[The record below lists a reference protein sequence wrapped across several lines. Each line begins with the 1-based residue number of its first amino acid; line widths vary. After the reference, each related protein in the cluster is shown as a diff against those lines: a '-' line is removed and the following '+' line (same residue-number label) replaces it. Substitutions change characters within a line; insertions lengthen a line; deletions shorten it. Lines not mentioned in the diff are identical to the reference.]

1 MFFLVSCGRLQFDN
15 TIAYP
20 LVTVSTSPSP
30 AFEDVRALVQ
40 FDDLI
45 YSAAGSGG
53 ILVYRIVDDVM
64 SPVLPLSL
72 TNLYSEELEQ
82 VYVRTVEILQTESA
96 TNLIFAYDTLSGG
109 GIGVA
114 EISPTFTNPLG
125 SLKVEPGIRIKNTVT
140 TFNPQGVFNILAASE
155 NIGVVSYNIS
165 FISNSYFELS
175 KIASLV
181 DYISTT
187 DIEGPVQNFLSLDA
201 PNVRNIT
208 NIGQITNMEILVQLA
223 LDNPV
228 LFSSMVENIPF
239 ITKEQKDQIQ
249 QVLSITNQPLVSN
262 ILDIATGVVGKDAI
276 NQLTANP
283 QSFNSLLSSSELASV
298 IPEFLEKS
306 GESLDGN
313 PLQNLQS
320 NITPGMIE
328 QAENLLVNASN
339 TDNIPL
345 ENDDI
350 QNILS
355 LSGLQQRV
363 ENNDNNNINELADE
377 LSGIQIP
384 EKVQETETLFEEFQL
399 SNINLAED
407 IDTKLVHDT
416 NFNPFLNREK
426 IGDAGLEIQKTVKA
440 LGRKF
445 FVEENEELKN
455 KLLELSSEEIQNL
468 FSVLFEQ
475 VSSSIDLIPLFENS
489 GINIGELYQLWQQ
502 GDYFAIIDGLDPS
515 IIAELL
521 RRLPRYQITTTVT
534 INQTNVVLPAI
545 KNMGADSE
553 TLYIAAGIEGLYIV
567 DKISGKTI
575 SSLKKGFS
583 DVTMI
588 VPYESNGK
596 KYYAVTDKLDGLTLY
611 ERKNNRKIGEQV
623 VRIALVGESFS
634 VFPYEDI
641 LWVADGSN
649 GVVAVRFNKDKSL
662 TIEAEVYKKSGIAY
676 HIGAGRR
683 REVLAS
689 YGADGLMRLRITNV
703 PPEGLSAT
711 AATGTL
717 AREVKVEEKEDF
729 IDRVLAWGQTSELA
743 QFIKR
748 MFL

>member
-1 MFFLVSCGRLQFDN
+1 MFLFVSCGRLQYDN
-15 TIAYP
+15 TLAYP

-40 FDDLI
+40 FDDLV

-64 SPVLPLSL
+64 SPVLSLSL
-72 TNLYSEELEQ
+72 TNLYSEDLEQ
-82 VYVRTVEILQTESA
+82 VYIRTIEILQTESA

-114 EISPTFTNPLG
+114 EISPMATKPLG

-140 TFNPQGVFNILAASE
+140 TYNPQGVFNILASSE
-155 NIGVVSYNIS
+155 NIGVVSYDIS

-181 DYISTT
+181 DYISST
-187 DIEGPVQNFLSLDA
+187 DIESPAQNFLSLDA

-208 NIGQITNMEILVQLA
+208 NIGQITNMENLVQLA
-223 LDNPV
+223 LDNPA
-228 LFSSMVENIPF
+228 LFSSMVGDIPF
-239 ITKEQKDQIQ
+239 ITEEQKDQIQ
-249 QVLSITNQPLVSN
+249 QILSITNQPVVSD

-276 NQLTANP
+276 NQLISNP
-283 QSFNSLLSSSELASV
+283 QSFNNLLNSSVLSGV
-298 IPEFLEKS
+298 VPEFLEKS

-313 PLQNLQS
+313 ALQTLQS

-328 QAENLLVNASN
+328 QAEKMLSN
-339 TDNIPL
+339 TPNTNGIPL
-345 ENDDI
+345 ENDEI

-363 ENNDNNNINELADE
+363 ENNDNDPNELIDE
-377 LSGIQIP
+377 LSGIQIS
-384 EKVQETETLFEEFQL
+384 EKAQETETLFEEFQL
-399 SNINLAED
+399 SNINLAEN
-407 IDTKLVHDT
+407 IDTSLVHDT
-416 NFNPFLNREK
+416 DFNPFANRQQ
-426 IGDAGLEIQKTVKA
+426 IGDAGLEIQKTVNA

-455 KLLELSSEEIQNL
+455 RLLELSSEEIQNL

-489 GINIGELYQLWQQ
+489 GINIGELYQLWLQ
-502 GDYFAIIDGLDPS
+502 GDYFSIVNSLDPS
-515 IIAELL
+515 IVAELL
-521 RRLPRYQITTTVT
+521 RRLPRYQITTSVT
-534 INQTNVVLPAI
+534 LKQTNLVLPAI
-545 KNMGADSE
+545 KNMVADSE
-553 TLYIAAGIEGLYIV
+553 TLYIAAGFEGLYIV
-567 DKISGKTI
+567 DKISGEVI
-575 SSLKKGFS
+575 SSLKKTFS
-583 DVTMI
+583 EVTMI
-588 VPYESNGK
+588 VPYERKGK
-596 KYYAVTDKLDGLTLY
+596 KYYVVTDKIDGLIVY
-611 ERKNNRKIGEQV
+611 ERKNNRTIGEQV
-623 VRIALVGESFS
+623 SRISLVGESFS
-634 VFPYEDI
+634 VYPYEDV

-649 GVVAVRFNKDKSL
+649 GVIAVRFNKDNSL

-676 HIGAGRR
+676 HIGVARR

-711 AATGTL
+711 ASTETL

-729 IDRVLAWGQTSELA
+729 IDRLLVWGQDSELA
-743 QFIKR
+743 RFIKR
-748 MFL
+748 VFL

>member
-1 MFFLVSCGRLQFDN
+1 MFLFVSCGRLQYDN
-15 TIAYP
+15 TLAYP

-40 FDDLI
+40 FDDLV

-64 SPVLPLSL
+64 SPVLSLSL
-72 TNLYSEELEQ
+72 TNLYSEDLEQ
-82 VYVRTVEILQTESA
+82 VYIRTIEILQTESA

-114 EISPTFTNPLG
+114 EISPMATKPLG

-140 TFNPQGVFNILAASE
+140 TYNPQGVFNILASSE
-155 NIGVVSYNIS
+155 NIGVVSYDIS

-187 DIEGPVQNFLSLDA
+187 DVEGPVQNFLSLDA
-201 PNVRNIT
+201 PSVRNIT
-208 NIGQITNMEILVQLA
+208 NISQITNMENLVQLA
-223 LDNPV
+223 LDNPT
-228 LFSSMVENIPF
+228 LFASMVDDIPF
-239 ITKEQKDQIQ
+239 ITKDQKDQIQ
-249 QVLSITNQPLVSN
+249 QILSITNQPLVSN
-262 ILDIATGVVGKDAI
+262 ILDIATGVVGKDVI
-276 NQLTANP
+276 SQLVANP
-283 QSFNSLLSSSELASV
+283 QSFNNLLNSSVLAGV
-298 IPEFLEKS
+298 VPEFLEKS
-306 GESLDGN
+306 GESLDGDA
-313 PLQNLQS
+313 LQALQS
-320 NITPGMIE
+320 NIAPGMIE
-328 QAENLLVNASN
+328 QAENMLNNTSN
-339 TDNIPL
+339 TGGMSL
-345 ENDDI
+345 ENEDI

-363 ENNDNNNINELADE
+363 ENNNSSKDLLDE

-384 EKVQETETLFEEFQL
+384 EKNQETETLFEEFQL
-399 SNINLAED
+399 SNINLSGD

-416 NFNPFLNREK
+416 KYNPFANRQE
-426 IGDAGLEIQKTVKA
+426 IGDAGLEIQKTVNA

-489 GINIGELYQLWQQ
+489 GINIGELYQLWLQ
-502 GDYFAIIDGLDPS
+502 GDYFSIVNSLDPS
-515 IIAELL
+515 IVAELL
-521 RRLPRYQITTTVT
+521 RRLPRYQITTSVT
-534 INQTNVVLPAI
+534 LKQTNLVLPAI
-545 KNMGADSE
+545 KNMVADSE
-553 TLYIAAGIEGLYIV
+553 TLYIAAGFEGLYIV
-567 DKISGKTI
+567 DKISGEVI
-575 SSLKKGFS
+575 SSLKKTFS
-583 DVTMI
+583 EVTMI
-588 VPYESNGK
+588 VPYERKGK
-596 KYYAVTDKLDGLTLY
+596 KYYVVTDKIDGLIVY
-611 ERKNNRKIGEQV
+611 ERKNNRTIGEQV
-623 VRIALVGESFS
+623 SRISLVGESFS
-634 VFPYEDI
+634 VYPYEDV

-649 GVVAVRFNKDKSL
+649 GVIAVRFNKDNSL

-676 HIGAGRR
+676 HIGVARR

-711 AATGTL
+711 ASTETL

-729 IDRVLAWGQTSELA
+729 IDRLLVWGQDSELA
-743 QFIKR
+743 RFIKR
-748 MFL
+748 VFL

>member
-1 MFFLVSCGRLQFDN
+1 MFLFVSCGRLQFDN
-15 TIAYP
+15 TKAYP

-30 AFEDVRALVQ
+30 AFEDVRTLVQ

-53 ILVYRIVDDVM
+53 LLVYRIVDDVM
-64 SPVLPLSL
+64 SPVLSLSL

-82 VYVRTVEILQTESA
+82 VYVRTIEILQTESA

-114 EISPTFTNPLG
+114 EISPMATRPLG
-125 SLKVEPGIRIKNTVT
+125 SLKVEPGVRIKNTVT
-140 TFNPQGVFNILAASE
+140 TFNPQGVFNVLAASE
-155 NIGVVSYNIS
+155 NIGVVSYDIS

-181 DYISTT
+181 DFISTT
-187 DIEGPVQNFLSLDA
+187 DVEGPAQNFLSLDA
-201 PNVRNIT
+201 PSVRQIT
-208 NIGQITNMEILVQLA
+208 NVSQITNMEILVQLA
-223 LDNPV
+223 LDNPT
-228 LFSSMVENIPF
+228 LFAAMVEDIPF

-276 NQLTANP
+276 NQLIANP
-283 QSFNSLLSSSELASV
+283 QSFNSLLSSSELAGV

-306 GESLDGN
+306 GESMDGN
-313 PLQNLQS
+313 PLQTLQS

-339 TDNIPL
+339 TDGVSL

-363 ENNDNNNINELADE
+363 ENNDNSPKALADE
-377 LSGIQIP
+377 LLEIQIP
-384 EKVQETETLFEEFQL
+384 EEVQETETLFEEFQL
-399 SNINLAED
+399 SNINLAGN

-416 NFNPFLNREK
+416 NFNPFVNRQQ
-426 IGDAGLEIQKTVKA
+426 IGDAGLEIQKTVNA

-445 FVEENEELKN
+445 FVEENLELKN

-534 INQTNVVLPAI
+534 IKQTNVVLPAI
-545 KNMGADSE
+545 KNMIADSE
-553 TLYIAAGIEGLYIV
+553 TLYIAAGAEGLHIV
-567 DKISGKTI
+567 DKISGETI
-575 SSLKKGFS
+575 SSLQKNFS

-588 VPYESNGK
+588 VPYERNGK
-596 KYYAVTDKLDGLTLY
+596 KYYVVTDKLDGLILY

-623 VRIALVGESFS
+623 ARIGLVGESFS

-649 GVVAVRFNKDKSL
+649 GVVAVRFNKDQSL
-662 TIEAEVYKKSGIAY
+662 TVEAEVFKKSGIAY

-703 PPEGLSAT
+703 PPEGLSRT
-711 AATGTL
+711 ASTSTL
-717 AREVKVEEKEDF
+717 AQEVNVEEKEDF
-729 IDRVLAWGQTSELA
+729 IDRVLVWGQDSELA

-748 MFL
+748 VFL

>member
-1 MFFLVSCGRLQFDN
+1 MFFLVSCGRLQYDN
-15 TIAYP
+15 TLAYP

-40 FDDLI
+40 LDDLI

-53 ILVYRIVDDVM
+53 MLVYRIVDDVM
-64 SPVLPLSL
+64 SPVLSLSL
-72 TNLYSEELEQ
+72 TNLYSEDLEQ
-82 VYVRTVEILQTESA
+82 VYIRTIEILQTEST

-114 EISPTFTNPLG
+114 EISPMETRPLG

-155 NIGVVSYNIS
+155 NIGVVSYDIS

-181 DYISTT
+181 DYISST

-201 PNVRNIT
+201 PSVRQIT
-208 NIGQITNMEILVQLA
+208 NIGQITNMENLVQLA
-223 LDNPV
+223 LDNPA
-228 LFSSMVENIPF
+228 LFSSMVGDIPF

-249 QVLSITNQPLVSN
+249 QILSITNQAVVSN
-262 ILDIATGVVGKDAI
+262 ILDIAAGVVGKDAI
-276 NQLTANP
+276 NQLVSNP
-283 QSFNSLLSSSELASV
+283 QSFNNLLKSSVLSSV
-298 IPEFLEKS
+298 VPEFLEKS

-313 PLQNLQS
+313 ALKTLQS

-328 QAENLLVNASN
+328 QAENMLNNTSN
-339 TDNIPL
+339 SEGISL
-345 ENDDI
+345 ESDEI
-350 QNILS
+350 QNMLS

-363 ENNDNNNINELADE
+363 ENNNNLSNELGDE
-377 LSGIQIP
+377 LLGIQIP

-399 SNINLAED
+399 SNINLAEN

-489 GINIGELYQLWQQ
+489 GINIGELYQLWQE

-534 INQTNVVLPAI
+534 IKQTNVVLPAI
-545 KNMGADSE
+545 KNMVADSE
-553 TLYIAAGIEGLYIV
+553 TLYIAAGVEGLHIV

-575 SSLKKGFS
+575 SSLKKPFS
-583 DVTMI
+583 EVTMI
-588 VPYESNGK
+588 VPYERKGK
-596 KYYAVTDKLDGLTLY
+596 KYYVVTDKLDGLIIY

-623 VRIALVGESFS
+623 ARIALVGESFS

-649 GVVAVRFNKDKSL
+649 GVIAVRFNKDRSL

-703 PPEGLSAT
+703 PPEGLSTT
-711 AATGTL
+711 ASTSTL
-717 AREVKVEEKEDF
+717 ARAVNVEEEEDF
-729 IDRVLAWGQTSELA
+729 IDRVLAWGQDSELA

-748 MFL
+748 VFL

>member
-1 MFFLVSCGRLQFDN
+1 MSCGRLQYDN
-15 TIAYP
+15 TLAYP
-20 LVTVSTSPSP
+20 LVTVSVAPSP

-53 ILVYRIVDDVM
+53 LLVYRIVDDVM
-64 SPVLPLSL
+64 SPVLSLSL
-72 TNLYSEELEQ
+72 TNLYSEALEQ
-82 VYVRTVEILQTESA
+82 VYIRTIEIIQTDSA

-114 EISPTFTNPLG
+114 EISPTSTKPLG

-140 TFNPQGVFNILAASE
+140 TYNPQGVFNILASSE
-155 NIGVVSYNIS
+155 NIGVVSYDIS

-187 DIEGPVQNFLSLDA
+187 DVEGPVQNFLSLDA
-201 PNVRNIT
+201 PSVRNIT
-208 NIGQITNMEILVQLA
+208 NISQITNMENLVQLA
-223 LDNPV
+223 LDNPT
-228 LFSSMVENIPF
+228 LFASMVDDIPF
-239 ITKEQKDQIQ
+239 ITKDQKDQIQ
-249 QVLSITNQPLVSN
+249 QILSITNQPLVSN
-262 ILDIATGVVGKDAI
+262 ILDIATGVVGKDVI
-276 NQLTANP
+276 SQLVANP
-283 QSFNSLLSSSELASV
+283 QSFNNLLNSSVLAGV
-298 IPEFLEKS
+298 VPEFLEKS
-306 GESLDGN
+306 GESLDGDA
-313 PLQNLQS
+313 LQALQS
-320 NITPGMIE
+320 NIAPGMIE
-328 QAENLLVNASN
+328 QAENMLNNTSN
-339 TDNIPL
+339 TGGMSL
-345 ENDDI
+345 ENEDI

-363 ENNDNNNINELADE
+363 ENNNSSKDLLDE

-384 EKVQETETLFEEFQL
+384 EKNQETETLFEEFQL
-399 SNINLAED
+399 SNINLSGD

-416 NFNPFLNREK
+416 KYNPFANRQE
-426 IGDAGLEIQKTVKA
+426 IGDAGLEIQKTVNA

-489 GINIGELYQLWQQ
+489 GINIGELYQLWLQ
-502 GDYFAIIDGLDPS
+502 GDYFSIVNSLDPS
-515 IIAELL
+515 IVAELL
-521 RRLPRYQITTTVT
+521 RRLPRYQITTSVT
-534 INQTNVVLPAI
+534 LKQTNLVLPAI
-545 KNMGADSE
+545 KNMVADSE
-553 TLYIAAGIEGLYIV
+553 TLYIAAGFEGLYIV
-567 DKISGKTI
+567 DKISGEVI
-575 SSLKKGFS
+575 SSLKKTFS
-583 DVTMI
+583 EVTMI
-588 VPYESNGK
+588 VPYERKGK
-596 KYYAVTDKLDGLTLY
+596 KYYVVTDKIDGLIVY
-611 ERKNNRKIGEQV
+611 ERKNNRTIGEQV
-623 VRIALVGESFS
+623 SRISLVGESFS
-634 VFPYEDI
+634 VYPYEDV

-649 GVVAVRFNKDKSL
+649 GVIAVRFNKDNSL

-676 HIGAGRR
+676 HIGVARR

-711 AATGTL
+711 ASTETL

-729 IDRVLAWGQTSELA
+729 IDRLLVWGQDSELA
-743 QFIKR
+743 RFIKR
-748 MFL
+748 VFL

>member
-1 MFFLVSCGRLQFDN
+1 MFLFVSCGRLQYDN
-15 TIAYP
+15 TLAYP

-40 FDDLI
+40 FDDLV

-64 SPVLPLSL
+64 SPVLSLSL
-72 TNLYSEELEQ
+72 TNLYSEDLEQ
-82 VYVRTVEILQTESA
+82 VYIRTIEILQTESA

-114 EISPTFTNPLG
+114 EISPMATKPLG

-140 TFNPQGVFNILAASE
+140 TYNPQGVFNILASSE
-155 NIGVVSYNIS
+155 NIGVVSYDIS

-181 DYISTT
+181 DYISST
-187 DIEGPVQNFLSLDA
+187 DIESPAQNFLSLDA

-208 NIGQITNMEILVQLA
+208 NIGQITNMENLVQLA
-223 LDNPV
+223 LDNPA
-228 LFSSMVENIPF
+228 LFSSMVGDIPF
-239 ITKEQKDQIQ
+239 ITEEQKDQIQ
-249 QVLSITNQPLVSN
+249 QILSITNQPVVSD

-276 NQLTANP
+276 NQLISNP
-283 QSFNSLLSSSELASV
+283 QSFNNLLNSSVLSGV
-298 IPEFLEKS
+298 VPEFLEKS

-313 PLQNLQS
+313 ALQTLQS
-320 NITPGMIE
+320 NITPRMIE
-328 QAENLLVNASN
+328 QAEKMLSN
-339 TDNIPL
+339 TPNTNGIPL
-345 ENDDI
+345 ENDEI

-363 ENNDNNNINELADE
+363 ENNDNDPNELIDE

-384 EKVQETETLFEEFQL
+384 EKAQETETLFEEFQL
-399 SNINLAED
+399 SNINLAEN
-407 IDTKLVHDT
+407 IDTSLVHDT
-416 NFNPFLNREK
+416 DFNPFANRQQ
-426 IGDAGLEIQKTVKA
+426 IGDAGLEIQKTVNA

-455 KLLELSSEEIQNL
+455 RLLELSSEEIQNL

-521 RRLPRYQITTTVT
+521 RRLPRYQITTTVA
-534 INQTNVVLPAI
+534 IKQTNVVLPAI
-545 KNMGADSE
+545 KNMVADSE
-553 TLYIAAGIEGLYIV
+553 TLYIAAGVEGLHIV
-567 DKISGKTI
+567 DKISGETI
-575 SSLKKGFS
+575 SSLKKNFS

-588 VPYESNGK
+588 VPYERNGK
-596 KYYAVTDKLDGLTLY
+596 KYYAVTDKLDGLILY
-611 ERKNNRKIGEQV
+611 ERKNNRQIGEQV
-623 VRIALVGESFS
+623 ARIALVGESFS

-649 GVVAVRFNKDKSL
+649 GVIAVRFNKDRSL

-703 PPEGLSAT
+703 PPEGLSTT
-711 AATGTL
+711 ASTSTL
-717 AREVKVEEKEDF
+717 AQKVNVEEEEDF

-748 MFL
+748 VFL

>member
-1 MFFLVSCGRLQFDN
+1 MSCGRLQYDN
-15 TIAYP
+15 TTAYP

-53 ILVYRIVDDVM
+53 LLVYRIVDDIM
-64 SPVLPLSL
+64 SPVLSLSL

-82 VYVRTVEILQTESA
+82 VYIRTVEILQTASA

-114 EISPTFTNPLG
+114 ELTPTSTTPLG
-125 SLKVEPGIRIKNTVT
+125 SLKIEPGVRIKNTVT
-140 TFNPQGVFNILAASE
+140 TFNPQGIFNILAASE
-155 NIGVVSYNIS
+155 NIGVVSYDIS

-187 DIEGPVQNFLSLDA
+187 DVEGPVQNFLSLDA

-208 NIGQITNMEILVQLA
+208 NIGQITNMENLVQLA
-223 LDNPV
+223 LDNPT
-228 LFSSMVENIPF
+228 LFASMVEGIPF

-249 QVLSITNQPLVSN
+249 QILSVTNQPVVSD
-262 ILDIATGVVGKDAI
+262 ILDIATGIVGKDVI
-276 NQLTANP
+276 NQLIANP
-283 QSFNSLLSSSELASV
+283 QSFNSLLNSSVLAGV
-298 IPEFLEKS
+298 VPEFLEKS
-306 GESLDGN
+306 GTSLDGN
-313 PLQNLQS
+313 ALQALQS
-320 NITPGMIE
+320 NITPGMIA
-328 QAENLLVNASN
+328 QAENILNNTSN
-339 TDNIPL
+339 TEGVSL
-345 ENDDI
+345 EDDEI
-350 QNILS
+350 QNLLS

-363 ENNDNNNINELADE
+363 VNNNNPNELVDE

-384 EKVQETETLFEEFQL
+384 ETDTLFEEFQL
-399 SNINLAED
+399 SNINLAEN
-407 IDTKLVHDT
+407 IDTSLVHDT
-416 NFNPFLNREK
+416 NFNPFINRSE
-426 IGDAGLEIQKTVKA
+426 IGDAGLEIQKTVDA

-455 KLLELSSEEIQNL
+455 RLLELNSEEIQNL

-502 GDYFAIIDGLDPS
+502 GDYYSIINGLDPS

-521 RRLPRYQITTTVT
+521 RRLPRYQITTSVT
-534 INQTNVVLPAI
+534 IKQTNLVLPAI
-545 KNMGADSE
+545 RNMVADSE
-553 TLYIAAGIEGLYIV
+553 TLYIAAGFEGLYVV
-567 DKISGKTI
+567 DKISGEVI
-575 SSLKKGFS
+575 SSLKKPFS
-583 DVTMI
+583 EVTMI
-588 VPYESNGK
+588 VPYERRGK
-596 KYYAVTDKLDGLTLY
+596 NYYAVTDKLDGLILY
-611 ERKNNRKIGEQV
+611 ERKNNRTLGEQV
-623 VRIALVGESFS
+623 ARISLVGESFS
-634 VFPYEDI
+634 IFPYEDI

-649 GVVAVRFNKDKSL
+649 GVVAVRFNRDNSL
-662 TIEAEVYKKSGIAY
+662 TIEAEVYRKSGIAY

-703 PPEGLSAT
+703 PPEGLSTTSAT
-711 AATGTL
+711 STL
-717 AREVKVEEKEDF
+717 AREVKVEEKEDI
-729 IDRVLAWGQTSELA
+729 IDRLLVWSQDSELA